1 MNGNSTLVHQAN
13 FSGGGF
19 AKLLP
24 LFFCVFCCCYFCF
37 VFGPAYLSYFFFFFF
52 FWGGGG
58 GGVVTV
64 GIFF

>member
-24 LFFCVFCCCYFCF
+24 
-37 VFGPAYLSYFFFFFF
+37 FFFFSLLLLLFCFWSGIFILF
-52 FWGGGG
+52 FWGVWVGGAV